1 MGTVHTTYKNGDW
14 GMVYDILLCFITVLP
29 GNLLGIYMDSGE
41 LIQGFFSKSRAWT
54 NFAAACGDR
63 ARNRCDQR
71 RPPQA
76 PPNIT
81 SQRHVTSPGLL
92 PRKNPNVWCEL

>member
-1 MGTVHTTYKNGDW
+1 MTFYYCVAY
-14 GMVYDILLCFITVLP
+14 IT
-29 GNLLGIYMDSGE
+29 GKSAGLLGIYMDSGE

-54 NFAAACGDR
+54 NFAAAGGDR
-63 ARNRCDQR
+63 ARNRCDQQ

-81 SQRHVTSPGLL
+81 SQRHVTSLGLL
-92 PRKNPNVWCEL
+92 PHKNPNVWCEL